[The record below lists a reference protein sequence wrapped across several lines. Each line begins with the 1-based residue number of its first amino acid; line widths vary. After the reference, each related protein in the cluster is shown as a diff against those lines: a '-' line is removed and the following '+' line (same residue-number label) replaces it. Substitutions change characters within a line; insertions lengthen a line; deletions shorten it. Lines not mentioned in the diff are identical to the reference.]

1 MKIGQN
7 TATSLLEKMQQAHAE
22 AADGAAKRPAGFAVH
37 TPAELQAPATSAAP
51 ASPLHASVSAIA
63 GRVLSGELKTP
74 ERARV
79 EVLHAIIKDKW
90 GDKLSPAQHRQ
101 ISKSLEQ
108 NLADDPMFVQEVDQM
123 LIHAALELGKR

>member
-22 AADGAAKRPAGFAVH
+22 AADGAAKRPTSFSVN
-37 TPAELQAPATSAAP
+37 TPAGVAGPTPGAAP
-51 ASPLHASVSAIA
+51 ASPLHASVSEIA

-101 ISKSLEQ
+101 VSKSLEQ
-108 NLADDPMFVQEVDQM
+108 NLVDDPAFVQEVDQM
-123 LIHAALELGKR
+123 LILAALELGKR